1 MSLVCLGHENSNV
14 QYNEKKKV
22 FGYLGTE
29 SQRQRESNVQ
39 VTCAGVL
46 SWQLGVAHT
55 SDSSMLA
62 VRTSSPTLHL
72 RHSTRQSRSLFQVMA
87 HGKTNWE
94 PPERVTGEPVLKVY
108 NTFTRTKVRP
118 FRACWAPFDSFS
130 LFQDVFTPRNGRR
143 IKWYNCG
150 PTVYDAAHMGHAR

>member
-1 MSLVCLGHENSNV
+1 MKILTFIIM
-14 QYNEKKKV
+14 KKKK
-22 FGYLGTE
+22 YLGIWVQKASASARATYR
-29 SQRQRESNVQ
+29 SRVQ
-39 VTCAGVL
+39 VFYPGNWV
-46 SWQLGVAHT
+46 SRIAHT

-62 VRTSSPTLHL
+62 VRTSSPILHL